1 MIIYPNYTFSVPDKR
16 LYTLYKGIT
25 VTPRFLQASSVS
37 SYGQATF
44 PRSASCLCFV
54 RRLFTHPTQPR
65 VPPSDRAKAA
75 VRAAPSAPN
84 QSTRPPQ
91 PHQAFEVS
99 RLIRLP
105 PCTRAYPTRD
115 ASDPSAPS
123 APKVCILRDRRW
135 WETRLQNNTH
145 IIRAASML
153 SLNPYCILG
162 KNPFSSAARSW
173 QPGRP
178 WRNASE
184 GHIPQQ

>member
-1 MIIYPNYTFSVPDKR
+1 VCLRTAKPPFHAAPLV
-16 LYTLYKGIT
+16 
-25 VTPRFLQASSVS
+25 
-37 SYGQATF
+37 
-44 PRSASCLCFV
+44 SASYDASLHI
-54 RRLFTHPTQPR
+54 RRSH
-65 VPPSDRAKAA
+65 VSPPDRAKAA